1 MRLVCSLQGLDHG
14 ISNMKPKTRCG
25 FVFCCKTSEARS
37 LKKHGLIEEYIEINK
52 KPDHEDQVFYFI
64 YSIAFALLPYFGNTS
79 ISSTSKIKVLF
90 GSITSPEPIWP

>member
-1 MRLVCSLQGLDHG
+1 
-14 ISNMKPKTRCG
+14 MKHKTKQY
-25 FVFCCKTSEARS
+25 FFYIASEALS

-52 KPDHEDQVFYFI
+52 KPDHEDQAFYFV

>member
-1 MRLVCSLQGLDHG
+1 MRLVCSLLGLDHV
-14 ISNMKPKTRCG
+14 ISNMKHKQSSTL
-25 FVFCCKTSEARS
+25 FYTASEARS

-52 KPDHEDQVFYFI
+52 KPDHEDQAFYFV